1 MIDCIFV
8 NGKEG
13 VGHLLSQILGVVV
26 ILKYLNID
34 DGEGKGGNVCN
45 IFVVNYNNKYVTDIA
60 PSPSPNLVYKYLKIA
75 D

>member
-13 VGHLLSQILGVVV
+13 VGHLLSQILDVVV
-26 ILKYLNID
+26 IKYLNI
-34 DGEGKGGNVCN
+34 EMEKGKGAMS
-45 IFVVNYNNKYVTDIA
+45 VTYLSLITTTNMLQTLP